1 MLNSFDIKDD
11 DILPIL
17 KNLNVD
23 EDHGWDQSSIRMI
36 KTCGDSINFLLKLIF
51 KSMINEGVIPEEWK
65 KINPVPIYKK
75 ESKNPIENDR
85 PTLFLPTFRKF
96 LRDKFLT
103 RCLTS
108 FFKINYSPPVRL
120 ALYQLTPV
128 FHNYYQSHMKFI
140 RELGLESLTDRR
152 WTSKLTFFIKDYL
165 TVCDNLRT
173 YLVRSSTQKTIKAFP
188 ARTKTFVSSFF
199 PCCARAWQNL
209 SEELRN
215 IDSMNTFKSSIL
227 VVVKS
232 IESLVFPV
240 HNINGVKL
248 V

>member
-11 DILPIL
+11 DILPII

-23 EDHGWDQSSIRMI
+23 EDHGWDQLSIRMI

-65 KINPVPIYKK
+65 KINPVPIHKK
-75 ESKNPIENDR
+75 ESKNLIESDR

-103 RCLTS
+103 RCLTITNNHYQS
-108 FFKINYSPPVRL
+108 LTIIN
-120 ALYQLTPV
+120 
-128 FHNYYQSHMKFI
+128 NYYQSHMKFI
-140 RELGLESLTDRR
+140 LELGLESLADRR

-165 TVCDNLRT
+165 IVCDNLRT

-199 PCCARAWQNL
+199 PYCARAWQNL

-215 IDSMNTFKSSIL
+215 IDSINTFKSSIL
-227 VVVKS
+227 VVVKP